1 MPPVLE
7 HEDRIA
13 ELPNVPAPG
22 EAGAPFR
29 DAPVRDTTGAT
40 LAGFRN
46 AADLI
51 PSAGRKTAEDE
62 LVPGVED
69 VVNEHLDG
77 HQPHGTDD
85 VSDQTMVLNMGPQH
99 PSTHGVL
106 RLVME
111 VDGETIVSCS
121 PDIGYLHTG
130 IEKTCEAKFYAQVTP
145 LTDRIDYLAPM
156 TNNTAYALAVEKLL
170 DLEIPERAQWLRVLF
185 NELMRINSHL
195 VWLGTH
201 AMDIG
206 ALTVFLYCFRER
218 EQLMRVFEAVS
229 GQRMMTS
236 YIRIGGVALEMPQG
250 LEKTIRDFLK
260 EFPSKI
266 AEYEGLLQNNPIW
279 ISRLKGVGH
288 LSAADAIALGVT
300 GPPLRASGVDFDV
313 RRDMPYS
320 SYEKFQFAV
329 PVSNECDVWARYIV
343 RMQEMRESVKIC
355 LQALDG
361 MPGGRIVANA
371 PKIIL
376 PDREQMKTQME
387 SLIHHFKIVTEG
399 FQVPAGEATSSVE
412 APHGMMNY
420 YVVSDGT
427 AKPYRVHMRNA
438 DFATLQ
444 ALETM
449 CKGKLIADVV
459 AVIGSIDIV
468 LGAIDR

>member
-1 MPPVLE
+1 MAFVE
-7 HEDRIA
+7 
-13 ELPNVPAPG
+13 ELVKPG
-22 EAGAPFR
+22 EEKK
-29 DAPVRDTTGAT
+29 RDTTGAT

-46 AADLI
+46 AEDMLI
-51 PSAGRKTAEDE
+51 
-62 LVPGVED
+62 PGVED
-69 VVNEHLDG
+69 VVESSTG
-77 HQPHGTDD
+77 HHKPHGSDP

-106 RLVME
+106 RLVIE
-111 VDGETIVSCS
+111 LDGETIVSLA

-145 LTDRIDYLAPM
+145 LTDRIDYLCPM

-170 DLEIPERAQWLRVLF
+170 QLEIPERAQWLRVLF
-185 NELMRINSHL
+185 NELTRIQSHL

-218 EQLMRVFEAVS
+218 EDLMRIFEAVS

-236 YIRIGGVALEMPQG
+236 YIRIGGVALEPPLDLYG
-250 LEKTIRDFLK
+250 RIREFLRT
-260 EFPSKI
+260 FPSKI
-266 AEYEGLLQNNPIW
+266 AEYEDLLHNNPIW
-279 ISRLKGVGH
+279 RERLMGIGH
-288 LSAADAIALGVT
+288 LSAEDAIALGVT

-329 PVSNECDVWARYIV
+329 PVSNGCDVWARYIV
-343 RMQEMRESVKIC
+343 RMQEMRESVRIC

-361 MPGGRIVANA
+361 LPEGRIVADA

-399 FQVPAGEATSSVE
+399 FAVPAGEATSSVE

-427 AKPYRVHMRNA
+427 AKPFRVHMRNA
-438 DFATLQ
+438 DFANLQ
-444 ALETM
+444 ALEVM
-449 CKGKLIADVV
+449 CKGGLIADVV
-459 AVIGSIDIV
+459 AVIGSMDVV

>member
-1 MPPVLE
+1 M
-7 HEDRIA
+7 
-13 ELPNVPAPG
+13 
-22 EAGAPFR
+22 
-29 DAPVRDTTGAT
+29 APV
-40 LAGFRN
+40 
-46 AADLI
+46 AAPDQLN
-51 PSAGRKTAEDE
+51 
-62 LVPGVED
+62 PGVED
-69 VVNEHLDG
+69 VVIDTG
-77 HQPHGTDD
+77 RHQGVNPPK
-85 VSDQTMVLNMGPQH
+85 DQTMVLNMGPQH

-106 RLVME
+106 RLVIE
-111 VDGETIVSCS
+111 IDGETVVSLA

-130 IEKTCEAKFYAQVTP
+130 IEKTCEAKFYQQVVP
-145 LTDRIDYLAPM
+145 LTDRIDYLSPM

-170 DLEIPERAQWLRVLF
+170 ELEIPPKAQWLRVLF

-218 EQLMRVFEAVS
+218 EQLQRIFEAVA

-236 YIRIGGVALEMPQG
+236 YIRIGGVSMEPPLG
-250 LEKTIRDFLK
+250 LFDTIRAFLLD
-260 EFPSKI
+260 FPSKI
-266 AEYEGLLQNNPIW
+266 DQYEGLLSNNPIW
-279 ISRLKGVGH
+279 INRLKGVGYI
-288 LSAADAIALGVT
+288 SPENAIALGVS
-300 GPPLRASGVDFDV
+300 GPPLRAAGIDFDV

-320 SYEKFQFAV
+320 SYEKFQFKV
-329 PVSNECDVWARYIV
+329 PVSTESDVWARYV
-343 RMQEMRESVKIC
+343 LRMEEMRESVKIC

-361 MPGGRIVANA
+361 MPEGRIVADA

-399 FQVPAGEATSSVE
+399 FAVPAGEATSSVE
-412 APHGMMNY
+412 AGHGMMNY

-438 DFATLQ
+438 DFANLQ

-449 CKGKLIADVV
+449 CKGRLLADVV
-459 AVIGSIDIV
+459 AVIGSLDIV
-468 LGAIDR
+468 LGAIAR